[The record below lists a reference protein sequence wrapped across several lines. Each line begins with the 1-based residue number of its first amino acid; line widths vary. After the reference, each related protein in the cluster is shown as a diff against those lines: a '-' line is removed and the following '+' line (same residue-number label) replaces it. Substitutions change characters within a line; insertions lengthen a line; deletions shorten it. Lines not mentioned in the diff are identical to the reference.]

1 MTYRLGV
8 DVGTTFTAAAV
19 ANGAAPSM
27 LGLGNRA
34 LQVPSVL
41 YLAAEGD
48 FLVGEAAE
56 RRGMSEPGRL
66 VREFKRRIG
75 DPVPLLVAGIPFS
88 PEILTAEL
96 LRWVVHTAAD
106 RMGEQPTETI
116 VTHPANWGPYK
127 LEQLQQ
133 VVALADIGPSSRCS
147 EPVAAAAQYAART
160 RVDPGDR
167 LAVYDL
173 GGGTFDACVLEQT
186 RTGFRLLGTPEGIDH
201 LGGVDFD
208 EALLGHVV
216 TGLGHSI
223 ADLDLGDPAVTVG
236 LARLRRDVVEAKEAL
251 SSDQVATVPVA
262 LPGLS
267 TTIRITRTELE
278 TLIRPSLRATV
289 DALGRAVRSAG
300 LTATQLRAIVLVGG
314 SSRIPLIGE
323 LLEREFGVPIAI
335 DTHPKHDVA
344 LGAMLIGAGAT
355 TSSGQPDD
363 SARTV
368 ALASAAL
375 PTAPYQPTRLE
386 PSVAG
391 PSPDLPAAH
400 AGRPRKRRWSIV
412 AVLAAAVAAG
422 VVTGVVIVNRPLGWL
437 SGGSVGTSSTSATS
451 PASSGPPTSPTS
463 SAQPSPSA
471 SAKVDPT
478 LPRSAALTPTQMFLP
493 MSFDG
498 GDRYHLYLADT
509 ANGTVGEPLTRGDDS
524 DFGALVSPDR
534 QSVIFTRK
542 LSRPTTA
549 QEREIKV
556 MAADGGHLKDLFSDM
571 PEECSRIFYRPA
583 WNPVD
588 QTVLAA
594 PCLSTDGV
602 TSLVLIHT
610 NGELI
615 RTIDTGNLSGAPWR
629 VGDPTFSPDGNQ
641 LVFWAGPDKDGGAL
655 YVSDLSQEQPPKR
668 LTSANFPGR
677 DADPTWTRDGQSITF
692 RRRVADGTSTGNLDI
707 FQIPADGSGKA
718 RPLIASPAND
728 MGPSWSPDGKHLA
741 YQTDARTPAFPG
753 PPVFRI
759 WLADSRGKN
768 RHLMWNGSGTAIQAA
783 PSWTTR

>member
-27 LGLGNRA
+27 LALGNRA

-56 RRGMSEPGRL
+56 RRGMAEPGRL

-106 RMGEQPTETI
+106 RMGERPTETI

-127 LEQLQQ
+127 LEQLEQI
-133 VVALADIGPSSRCS
+133 VALADLGSSSKCA
-147 EPVAAAAQYAART
+147 EPVAAAAQYAVRT

-186 RTGFRLLGTPEGIDH
+186 RKGFRLLGTPEGIDH

-208 EALLGHVV
+208 EALMSHVM
-216 TGLGHSI
+216 TGLGHLI
-223 ADLDLGDPAVTVG
+223 GKLDLGDPAVTVG
-236 LARLRRDVVEAKEAL
+236 LVRLRRDVVEAKEAL
-251 SSDQVATVPVA
+251 SSDLSATVPVA

-314 SSRIPLIGE
+314 SSRIPLVRD
-323 LLEREFGVPIAI
+323 LLEREFGVPVAI

-344 LGAMLIGAGAT
+344 LGATLVRQAT
-355 TSSGQPDD
+355 APASD
-363 SARTV
+363 SLVDSVQTV
-368 ALASAAL
+368 ALAPHAER
-375 PTAPYQPTRLE
+375 PIDPEQPTRVE
-386 PSVAG
+386 QFPAG
-391 PSPDLPAAH
+391 PPGGWTPAAPV
-400 AGRPRKRRWSIV
+400 RPRKRRWSIV
-412 AVLAAAVAAG
+412 AGLAAAVAAG
-422 VVTGVVIVNRPLGWL
+422 VIAGVVFVHRPFGWL
-437 SGGSVGTSSTSATS
+437 SGGPAGTTSTTSAS
-451 PASSGPPTSPTS
+451 PTSGPPTSPAS

-471 SAKVDPT
+471 SATVDPT
-478 LPRSAALTPTQMFLP
+478 LPRSAALTATQMFLP

-498 GDRYHLYLADT
+498 GVHYHLYLAGS
-509 ANGTVGEPLTRGDDS
+509 ANGTVGKPLTRGDDS

-542 LSRPTTA
+542 LSRPATT

-556 MAADGGHLKDLFSDM
+556 MAADGGHLRDLFSVM
-571 PEECSRIFYRPA
+571 PEECSRIIYRPA

-594 PCLSTDGV
+594 PCLSTNGV

-610 NGELI
+610 DGKPI
-615 RTIDTGNLSGAPWR
+615 RTIDTGNLPGVPWR
-629 VGDPTFSPDGNQ
+629 VGDPTFSPDGKR

-655 YVSDLSQEQPPKR
+655 YVSDLSQDERPKR

-692 RRRVADGTSTGNLDI
+692 RRRVADGTSAGNLDI

-728 MGPSWSPDGKHLA
+728 MGPSWSPDGDHLA

>member
-133 VVALADIGPSSRCS
+133 VVALADIGPSRRCS

-344 LGAMLIGAGAT
+344 LGAMLIGAEAT
-355 TSSGQPDD
+355 TSSGQLDD

-400 AGRPRKRRWSIV
+400 AGRPRTRRWSIV

-542 LSRPTTA
+542 LSRRTTA

-556 MAADGGHLKDLFSDM
+556 MAADGGHLRDLFSDM

-655 YVSDLSQEQPPKR
+655 YVNDLSQEQPPKR

-707 FQIPADGSGKA
+707 FQIPADGSGTA
-718 RPLIASPAND
+718 SALIASPAND
-728 MGPSWSPDGKHLA
+728 MGPSWSPDGEQLA
-741 YQTDARTPAFPG
+741 YETDTRIPAFPG
-753 PPVFRI
+753 APVFRI
-759 WLADSRGKN
+759 WLADSQGKH
-768 RHLMWNGSGTAIQAA
+768 RHVLLNGSGTAVQAA